1 MEIRK
6 REQFHFEPCTFQLV
20 QKTVSK
26 KRITS
31 LRALLLKASTLI
43 RHPQKYSYLFLTPT
57 SYEERREISILF
69 AIIHKRVRPSG
80 ARCQVVLES
89 INRGEAVGYAAEN
102 KGRGLW

>member
-1 MEIRK
+1 MLSSSSGKDFSKSFSE
-6 REQFHFEPCTFQLV
+6 TFARG
-20 QKTVSK
+20 SN
-26 KRITS
+26 
-31 LRALLLKASTLI
+31 
-43 RHPQKYSYLFLTPT
+43 
-57 SYEERREISILF
+57 LF